1 MAAASDYLEDK
12 VLDHVLDVA
21 AYAQPA
27 ALYVGLFTAD
37 TGLEAN
43 NPSAEVTGNGYARTV
58 VAFNAAASGS
68 STNNGAVTFPTA
80 SGGNWGTITYA
91 AVMDA
96 ASSGNVLFYG
106 ALSVAKTVTDGD
118 TFQISNAQL
127 TITMA

>member
-21 AYAQPA
+21 AYPQPT

-37 TGLEAN
+37 TGLESN
-43 NPSAEVTGNGYARTV
+43 SPTAEVTGNGYARTV
-58 VAFNAAASGS
+58 VTFGAASSGS
-68 STNNGAVTFPTA
+68 STNNANVTFPTA

-96 ASSGNVLFYG
+96 ASGGNVLFYG

-118 TFQISNAQL
+118 TFQISTGQL